1 MAYIK
6 NYLHMFIT
14 GNVQKK
20 SMLLIYAFI
29 LYIYRY
35 THTNIYM
42 NSEIDR
48 EKEREKWNFLE
59 LISISSPTQK

>member
-48 EKEREKWNFLE
+48 E
-59 LISISSPTQK
+59 